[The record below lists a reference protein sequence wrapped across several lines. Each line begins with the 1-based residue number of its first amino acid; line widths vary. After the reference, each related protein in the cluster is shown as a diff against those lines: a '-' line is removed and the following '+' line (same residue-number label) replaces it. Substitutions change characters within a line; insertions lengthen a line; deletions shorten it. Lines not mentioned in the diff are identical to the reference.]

1 LDVQRR
7 FDASCYSEVMTDLE
21 LNELRRQLA
30 KFTIGSRRLT
40 PAEQAEALRIARG
53 FFGHKD
59 SALEAN
65 LSPET
70 IRIRR
75 KRIYKKLEIHGA
87 IELTSSLLHLA
98 LCELAVRHLGTER
111 MRAG

>member
-1 LDVQRR
+1 
-7 FDASCYSEVMTDLE
+7 MTDLE
-21 LNELRRQLA
+21 LNELRRQLV
-30 KFTIGSRRLT
+30 KFTVGSRRLT

-53 FFGHKD
+53 YFGHKD
-59 SALEAN
+59 SALAAN

-87 IELTSSLLHLA
+87 IELTSSLLRVA
-98 LCELAVRHLGTER
+98 LRELAARHLETDRVRVG
-111 MRAG
+111 